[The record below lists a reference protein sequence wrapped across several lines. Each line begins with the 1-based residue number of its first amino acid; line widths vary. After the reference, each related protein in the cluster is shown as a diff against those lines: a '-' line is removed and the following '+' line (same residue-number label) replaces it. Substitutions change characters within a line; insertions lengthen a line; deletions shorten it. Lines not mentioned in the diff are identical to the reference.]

1 MSLDAATLALVAGEL
16 KNTLLDAKIDKIFEP
31 TRDEVLMTLRTRTE
45 THRLLL
51 SARSGSARVCL
62 TKESFENP
70 LTPPGFCMLL
80 RKHLQ
85 NGRIVNISQPG
96 LERIVHIDIEHLDEM
111 GDQCRKFLIVELM
124 GKYSNII
131 FCDENERII
140 DSIKRVPSQM
150 SSVREVLPGRNYF
163 IPETQDKWNPLDC
176 SFEQFCEKAASLPQP
191 LVKALTSAFTGISG
205 QVATEICYRASLDAD
220 TPINTLEEDALLHLY
235 HNFNWLMEDVE
246 NKNFKPCILYKGE
259 EPVEYAAI
267 LPTRY
272 EHTEG
277 YHIEPVDSISTVL
290 EQFYASRSLYTRM
303 RQKSVDL
310 RKIVSTHLERS
321 SKKLDL
327 QLKQLK
333 DTEKRDKYKVYGE
346 LLNTYGYQVTE
357 GAKSVEVPNYYT
369 GEMLTIPLDETLS
382 PLDNAKKYFARYN
395 KLKRTFEALN
405 TQTEETKAEMAHLQ
419 TIQAALAI
427 AESEDDLAQIR
438 DELETYGY
446 IRRKMNGK
454 KKQKSKSK
462 PFHYRSS
469 DGFDIYVGKNNFQN
483 DELTFKVANGND
495 WWFHA
500 KGMPGSHVI
509 VKTEGRELPDR
520 TFEEAGRLA
529 GYYSSG
535 RDNEKI
541 EIDYLQRKNV
551 KKPNGAVAGY
561 VIYYTNYSLTIHPD
575 ISGIEKISE

>member
-1 MSLDAATLALVAGEL
+1 MALDGITVAALTAEL
-16 KNTLLDAKIDKIFEP
+16 NQTILNGRISKIAQPEA
-31 TRDEVLMTLRTRTE
+31 DE
-45 THRLLL
+45 LLL
-51 SARSGSARVCL
+51 TIKAPSGQYRLSLSASASLPYIYL
-62 TKESFENP
+62 TTQNKVSPMTAPN
-70 LTPPGFCMLL
+70 FCMVL
-80 RKHLQ
+80 RKHIA
-85 NGRIVNISQPG
+85 NGRIIDISQPG
-96 LERIVHIDIEHLDEM
+96 LERIIRITVEHLDEM
-111 GDQCRKFLIVELM
+111 GDLKKKNLIIELM

-150 SSVREVLPGRNYF
+150 SSVREVLPGRDYF
-163 IPETQDKWNPLDC
+163 IPETQNKRNPLDC
-176 SFEQFCEKAASLPQP
+176 SFEQFCEKAASLPLP
-191 LVKALTSAFTGISG
+191 LAKALTSAFTGISG

-272 EHTEG
+272 EHTVG

-333 DTEKRDKYKVYGE
+333 DTKKRDKYKVYGE

-551 KKPNGAVAGY
+551 KKPNSAVAGY
-561 VIYYTNYSLTIHPD
+561 VIYYTNYSLTIHPG